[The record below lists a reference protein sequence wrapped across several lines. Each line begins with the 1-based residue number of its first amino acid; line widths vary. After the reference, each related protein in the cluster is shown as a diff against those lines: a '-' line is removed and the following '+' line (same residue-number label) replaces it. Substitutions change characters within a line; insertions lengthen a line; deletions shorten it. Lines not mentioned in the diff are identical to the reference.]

1 MANINEIPQGKGKV
15 IDLGG
20 TKAAIF
26 NDQGNPQAFSTVCT
40 HLGCEVEWND
50 GENTWDCPCHGSRF
64 NADGSVKQGPARRPL
79 NPLNVQVENGEMK
92 MSDL

>member
-20 TKAAIF
+20 TKAAVF
-26 NDQGNPQAFSTVCT
+26 NDNGAAKALSNVCT

-64 NADGSVKQGPARRPL
+64 NSDGSVKQGPAKRPL
-79 NPLNVQVENGEMK
+79 DPMDVTLDGGEIK
-92 MSDL
+92 KK